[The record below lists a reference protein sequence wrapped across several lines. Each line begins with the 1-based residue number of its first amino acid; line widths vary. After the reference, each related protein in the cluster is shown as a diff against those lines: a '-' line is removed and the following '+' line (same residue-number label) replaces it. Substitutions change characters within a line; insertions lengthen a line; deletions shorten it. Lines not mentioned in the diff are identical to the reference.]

1 MGAHWKDWEPGEC
14 RLKLELVT
22 PTGSCAKF
30 YLPQVPNEFEK
41 KIFDLV
47 NEIILFRSSRSEGN
61 QKRFRREEL
70 TGDKRTR

>member
-1 MGAHWKDWEPGEC
+1 MRARWKDWEPGEC

-30 YLPQVPNEFEK
+30 YLPQVPKEFEK

-47 NEIILFRSSRSEGN
+47 NEIIVTPV
-61 QKRFRREEL
+61 KREKS
-70 TGDKRTR
+70 DAKK